1 MSFFQQEYQK
11 ALTTTH
17 DYTTPNKP
25 IHSFYPSISTEAID
39 NLFYVLNYG
48 TIQLKYPHSITLST
62 LNAYLILY
70 TTEGQGLLVYN
81 NNRYLLKPNSIVFI
95 DCSKGFHLEVFHSS
109 SWSYQWFYVNSNS
122 ISYYYQQFI
131 FDDIP
136 VYDSKLI
143 SNLHNPFSK
152 LMDYTCNETTEEII
166 LSLLLDNLITTIIV
180 EKHSLIE
187 CEQIPKY
194 IENVK
199 KLFDTRYY
207 ESFDLDLVAKTF
219 KVSKYTLSR
228 DFTKYIKISP
238 IEYLIQAR
246 ILASKQLLVESDLTI
261 NEIAAK
267 VGIDNAT
274 HFINLFKKRVGI
286 TPLQYRKQHSIEVAF
301 LIDC

>member
-1 MSFFQQEYQK
+1 MSFFQMEYQK
-11 ALTTTH
+11 ALTTTRE
-17 DYTTPNKP
+17 YATPNEP
-25 IHSFYPSISTEAID
+25 VHSIYPSISSDALE

-48 TIQLKYPHSITLST
+48 TIQVKYPHSITLGM

-81 NNRYLLKPNSIVFI
+81 TKRYPLKSNSIVFI
-95 DCSKGFHLEVFHSS
+95 DCTKGFHLEVFHSS

-122 ISYYYQQFI
+122 IHYYYQQFI
-131 FDDIP
+131 FDETP

-152 LMDYTCNETTEEII
+152 LMNYICNEPIEELV
-166 LSLLLDNLITTIIV
+166 LSLLIDNLVTTLIV
-180 EKHSLIE
+180 EKHTLAE
-187 CEQIPKY
+187 YKQIPKY

-199 KLFDTRYY
+199 KLFDERYY
-207 ESFDLDLVAKTF
+207 ENFDLDLVAKTF

-238 IEYLIQAR
+238 IEYLIRTR

-286 TPLQYRKQHSIEVAF
+286 TPLQYRKQQTMELAI